1 MVARTKELAGTEQE
15 KKGRTWLCVCVCG
28 KKKMGW
34 ASGTGFAAQ
43 FGHHF
48 QKLNDGNSM
57 KME

>member
-15 KKGRTWLCVCVCG
+15 KKGRTWLCVWE
-28 KKKMGW
+28 KKMGW

-48 QKLNDGNSM
+48 QKT
-57 KME
+57 E